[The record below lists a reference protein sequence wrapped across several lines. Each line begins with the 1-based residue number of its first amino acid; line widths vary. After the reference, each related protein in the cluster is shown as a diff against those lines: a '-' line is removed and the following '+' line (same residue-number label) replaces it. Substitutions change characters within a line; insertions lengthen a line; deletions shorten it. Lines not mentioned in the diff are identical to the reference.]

1 MTKETYLK
9 ITEPLRKNPKLAKLL
24 QFLNKL
30 FTGYTY
36 LLYPV
41 FLLFLLLQK
50 SSFFLRALL
59 VPALSFAAVSIFRDK
74 YNAPRPYEK
83 FDTPP
88 ILKKDT
94 KGHSFP
100 SRHVFSCFV
109 IAMTIFYVYP
119 SVGMVLFILGIG
131 LALIR
136 VFGGVHEPR
145 DVIVGALT
153 GIVCGLLGYY
163 IC

>member
-1 MTKETYLK
+1 MTKEAYLK
-9 ITEPLRKNPKLAKLL
+9 ITEPFRKNPKLAKLL

-30 FTGYTY
+30 FTGYVY
-36 LLYPV
+36 LLYPA

-50 SSFFLRALL
+50 NTFFLSALR
-59 VPALSFAAVSIFRDK
+59 VPSLSFAAVSIFRDK

-100 SRHVFSCFV
+100 SRHVFSIFM

-119 SVGMVLFILGIG
+119 SVGILLFFLGIG

-145 DVIVGALT
+145 DVIAGAFT
-153 GIVCGLLGYY
+153 GIICGLLGYY
-163 IC
+163 IF